1 MQYMKSQKYLTFL
14 NENYFKEKGFIK
26 IESKMK
32 KKKFRQYRSNQGK
45 SPKHMEKTYK
55 MLYWSLLGLIF
66 SLILI
71 FLTK

>member
-1 MQYMKSQKYLTFL
+1 MD
-14 NENYFKEKGFIK
+14 
-26 IESKMK
+26 K